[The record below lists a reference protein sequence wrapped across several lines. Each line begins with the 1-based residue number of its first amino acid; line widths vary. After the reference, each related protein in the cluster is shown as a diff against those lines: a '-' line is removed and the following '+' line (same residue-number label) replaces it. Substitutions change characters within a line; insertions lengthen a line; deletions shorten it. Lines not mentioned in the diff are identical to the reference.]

1 MTFDVIQG
9 QRLQKNKVSAS
20 TVIICNY
27 IIAEMQC
34 QVGAEL
40 TSRIASLDRAPGKSC
55 LLAKTSSVAPANLCK
70 ERSAAYL
77 KIA

>member
-1 MTFDVIQG
+1 
-9 QRLQKNKVSAS
+9 
-20 TVIICNY
+20 
-27 IIAEMQC
+27 MQC

-40 TSRIASLDRAPGKSC
+40 TSRIASLDRDPGKSC